1 MFRATLFIIAKTW
14 KQPKCP
20 STCLST
26 MDKMWYDTHTHIY
39 TYTVELIHKKNEIA
53 ICNKMDGARDYHTE

>member
-1 MFRATLFIIAKTW
+1 MIH
-14 KQPKCP
+14 
-20 STCLST
+20 
-26 MDKMWYDTHTHIY
+26 THTHIY